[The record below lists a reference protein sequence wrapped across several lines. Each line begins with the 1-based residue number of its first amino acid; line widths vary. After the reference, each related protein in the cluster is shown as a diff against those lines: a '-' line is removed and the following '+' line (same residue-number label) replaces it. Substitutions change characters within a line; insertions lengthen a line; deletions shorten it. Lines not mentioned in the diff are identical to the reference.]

1 VRNNSTWAP
10 SLPSPTN
17 WPRQAWNPLLTG
29 LVFVSVVIL
38 FLAASFFYVFV
49 ATANGWIDPR
59 HAADAP
65 PTQQVILQLVGFAP
79 VTVFLLLALP
89 TLARMPLRELGF
101 RAPTPRD
108 VRIALSA
115 ALAMVLLVNGL
126 GTLISG
132 FLHRNDTEQAILLLH
147 QMKTPFQQLL
157 FFSLACVFAPF
168 YEELTFRVF
177 IFNALSR
184 YLPVWIAILISA
196 TIFGLLHAVS
206 DSTSPLLTVA
216 LPLTVGGIVL
226 AYVYSVTKCFWA
238 NVITHAVFNSVSVAS
253 FYVFHLK

>member
-1 VRNNSTWAP
+1 
-10 SLPSPTN
+10 
-17 WPRQAWNPLLTG
+17 
-29 LVFVSVVIL
+29 
-38 FLAASFFYVFV
+38 
-49 ATANGWIDPR
+49 
-59 HAADAP
+59 
-65 PTQQVILQLVGFAP
+65 
-79 VTVFLLLALP
+79 
-89 TLARMPLRELGF
+89 
-101 RAPTPRD
+101 
-108 VRIALSA
+108 
-115 ALAMVLLVNGL
+115 
-126 GTLISG
+126 
-132 FLHRNDTEQAILLLH
+132 LLH